1 MSDRRR
7 KPLGEVEPVVPRRK
21 FWFFGSSE
29 RSTKFSSFRS
39 KNKIFRKFVAK
50 FSSVAATIDVVKKIV
65 KVVVLFG
72 RSEAFQTLVRF
83 SFLLPEE
90 MFGSVEAFFEYLCLS
105 QLDQS
110 RQQRARKN
118 NLP

>member
-1 MSDRRR
+1 MA
-7 KPLGEVEPVVPRRK
+7 
-21 FWFFGSSE
+21 
-29 RSTKFSSFRS
+29 TK
-39 KNKIFRKFVAK
+39 
-50 FSSVAATIDVVKKIV
+50 IDVVKKIV

-105 QLDQS
+105 QLNQS

-118 NLP
+118 NLLKSEQYNKVSRF